1 MIRKLQQKFI
11 IVSMCSVAAVL
22 TVVMIAACVLSYM
35 NLNREFDQKLSML
48 AENDGRFPT
57 GIFEGRPGSLE
68 GKPGEADGAGNL
80 FGGSK
85 AKWPQ
90 MSAESPYETRF
101 FAVRLD
107 ADGRV
112 LYTDTG
118 FIAAIASDDAAEF
131 AKEVYD
137 SGRTKGFIE
146 NYRYL
151 RVNKNDGSLVVFLY
165 CDRDLAAYRSF
176 VITAVIVSLGSLL
189 AVLLL
194 VMLFSRAAI
203 APVAES

>member
-22 TVVMIAACVLSYM
+22 TVVMLAACVLSYM

-101 FAVRLD
+101 IAVRLD

-112 LYTDTG
+112 LYTDT
-118 FIAAIASDDAAEF
+118 
-131 AKEVYD
+131 
-137 SGRTKGFIE
+137 
-146 NYRYL
+146 
-151 RVNKNDGSLVVFLY
+151 
-165 CDRDLAAYRSF
+165 
-176 VITAVIVSLGSLL
+176 
-189 AVLLL
+189 
-194 VMLFSRAAI
+194 
-203 APVAES
+203 